1 MVFGSFGFRKFE
13 FFSDFDI
20 RISDL
25 PATCMVQQ
33 MENLEMATERNTYI
47 GRRWVARS
55 ELADIHN
62 KVAAGQ
68 RLTREEG
75 LRLFESRDLLTIGFL
90 ANLSRER
97 LHGQKTYWVYNQ
109 HINYSNICTN
119 GCRFCAFS
127 RRLGEAGGFVLT
139 LEQLANKVR
148 ERLHEPITEIHVV
161 GGCHPD
167 LPFTYY
173 LDLVRTIKEI
183 RPEVTVKAFTAVE
196 VAHLARNEKLT
207 IPEILLALKE
217 AGVTALPGGGAE
229 VFSDRVRQL
238 LCPEKLSSNG
248 WLEVAKEAHQLG
260 MRSNATLLYG
270 HLETAAERVD
280 HMLSLR
286 KAQDETGGFITFI
299 PLAFQSANTG
309 ISPLEERTGYSDLKT
324 IAVSRL
330 LLDNFAH
337 IKAYWIMLGVKI
349 AQTALY
355 FGADD
360 LDGTV
365 MEERI
370 GHMAGASSAEALTP
384 EELQELI
391 QSAGRM
397 PVERDTFF
405 NPVADY

>member
-1 MVFGSFGFRKFE
+1 MTFE
-13 FFSDFDI
+13 PNSDV
-20 RISDL
+20 
-25 PATCMVQQ
+25 A
-33 MENLEMATERNTYI
+33 
-47 GRRWVARS
+47 RRWAERS
-55 ELADIHN
+55 ELADIYE
-62 KVAAGQ
+62 KVVAGQ
-68 RLTREEG
+68 RLSREDG
-75 LRLFESRDLLTIGFL
+75 LRLFESHDLLTIGFL
-90 ANLSRER
+90 ANLVRER
-97 LHGQKTYWVYNQ
+97 LHSQKTYWVYNQ

-127 RRLGEAGGFVLT
+127 RRLGEEGGFALT
-139 LEQLANKVR
+139 LDQIANKVR
-148 ERLHEPITEIHVV
+148 ERLREPITEIHVV

-167 LPFTYY
+167 LPFSYY
-173 LDLVRTIKEI
+173 LDLVRTIKQV
-183 RPEVTVKAFTAVE
+183 RPKVTVKAFTAVE
-196 VAHLARNEKLT
+196 VAHLAKNDGLT
-207 IPEILLALKE
+207 ISEVLLALKE
-217 AGVTALPGGGAE
+217 AGVEALPGGGAE
-229 VFSDRVRQL
+229 VFSSRVRQL
-238 LCPEKLSSNG
+238 LCPEKLSGNG
-248 WLEVAKEAHQLG
+248 WLEVAKEAHQVG

-270 HLETAAERVD
+270 HLETPAERVD
-280 HMLSLR
+280 HMLALR

-309 ISPLEERTGYSDLKT
+309 IEPFKERTGYTDLKT

-384 EELQELI
+384 EELKALI
-391 QSAGRM
+391 RAAGHE
-397 PVERDTFF
+397 PVQRDTFF
-405 NPVADY
+405 RPVMTKAEVATQQ

>member
-1 MVFGSFGFRKFE
+1 
-13 FFSDFDI
+13 
-20 RISDL
+20 
-25 PATCMVQQ
+25 
-33 MENLEMATERNTYI
+33 MENLATTSEYKSDI
-47 GRRWVARS
+47 AQRWVKKS
-55 ELADIHN
+55 ELADIYE

-68 RLTREEG
+68 RLSREDG
-75 LRLFESRDLLTIGFL
+75 LRLYESHDLLAVGFL
-90 ANLSRER
+90 ANLVRER
-97 LHGQKTYWVYNQ
+97 LHGRKTYWVYNQ

-127 RRLGEAGGFVLT
+127 RRLGEEGGFVLT
-139 LEQLANKVR
+139 IDQMANKVR

-167 LPFTYY
+167 LSFSYY
-173 LDLVRTIKEI
+173 LDLVRTIKEL

-196 VAHLARNEKLT
+196 VAHLAQNEGLT
-207 IPEILLALKE
+207 ISEVLLALKK
-217 AGVTALPGGGAE
+217 AGVAALPGGGAE

-238 LCPEKLSSNG
+238 LCPEKLSGNG
-248 WLEVAKEAHQLG
+248 WLWVAKEAHQLG

-270 HLETAAERVD
+270 HVETAVERVD
-280 HMLSLR
+280 HLLALR

-299 PLAFQSANTG
+299 PLAFQSANTE
-309 ISPLEERTGYSDLKT
+309 IAPLQERTGYTDLKT
-324 IAVSRL
+324 VAISRL
-330 LLDNFAH
+330 ILDNFAH
-337 IKAYWIMLGVKI
+337 VKAYWIMLGVKI

-384 EELQELI
+384 EELENLI
-391 QSAGRM
+391 RAAGGE
-397 PVERDTFF
+397 PVQRDTFF
-405 NPVADY
+405 RPVNREN

>member
-1 MVFGSFGFRKFE
+1 MASTDKM
-13 FFSDFDI
+13 DI
-20 RISDL
+20 
-25 PATCMVQQ
+25 AQ
-33 MENLEMATERNTYI
+33 
-47 GRRWVARS
+47 RWAERS
-55 ELADIHN
+55 ELADIYA
-62 KVAAGQ
+62 KVVAGQ
-68 RLTREEG
+68 RLSREDG
-75 LRLFESRDLLTIGFL
+75 LRLFESQDLLTTGFL
-90 ANLSRER
+90 ANLVREK
-97 LHGQKTYWVYNQ
+97 LHGQRTYWVYNQ

-127 RRLGEAGGFVLT
+127 RRLGEEGGFVLT
-139 LEQLANKVR
+139 VDQMANKVR
-148 ERLHEPITEIHVV
+148 ERLPEPITEIHVV

-167 LPFTYY
+167 LSLSYY
-173 LDLVRTIKEI
+173 VDLVRTIKEL

-196 VAHLARNEKLT
+196 VAHLAQNEGLA
-207 IPEILLALKE
+207 ISQVLLALKE
-217 AGVTALPGGGAE
+217 AGVEALPGGGAE
-229 VFSDRVRQL
+229 VFSNRVRQL

-280 HMLSLR
+280 HLLTLR

-299 PLAFQSANTG
+299 PLAFQPANTG
-309 ISPLEERTGYSDLKT
+309 IAALQERTGYIDLKT
-324 IAVSRL
+324 IALSRL

-337 IKAYWIMLGVKI
+337 VKAYWIMLGVKI

-384 EELQELI
+384 EELETLI
-391 QSAGRM
+391 RAAGHE
-397 PVERDTFF
+397 PVQRDTFF
-405 NPVADY
+405 RPVHHEV

>member
-1 MVFGSFGFRKFE
+1 MASTDKK
-13 FFSDFDI
+13 DI
-20 RISDL
+20 
-25 PATCMVQQ
+25 A
-33 MENLEMATERNTYI
+33 
-47 GRRWVARS
+47 RRWVERS
-55 ELADIHN
+55 ELADVYE

-68 RLTREEG
+68 RLSREDG
-75 LRLFESRDLLTIGFL
+75 LRLYESRDLLTIGFL
-90 ANLSRER
+90 ANLVRER

-119 GCRFCAFS
+119 VCRFCAFS
-127 RRLGEAGGFVLT
+127 RRPGEEGGFVLT
-139 LEQLANKVR
+139 LEEVADKVR
-148 ERLHEPITEIHVV
+148 DRLREPITEIHVV

-167 LPFTYY
+167 LSFSYY
-173 LDLVRTIKEI
+173 LDLVKAIKGL

-196 VAHLARNEKLT
+196 VAHLAKNEGLA
-207 IPEILLALKE
+207 ISEVLLALKE
-217 AGVTALPGGGAE
+217 AGVEALPGGGAE

-238 LCPEKLSSNG
+238 LCPEKLSSDG

-280 HMLSLR
+280 HLLALR
-286 KAQDETGGFITFI
+286 RVQDETGGFITFI
-299 PLAFQSANTG
+299 PLAFQPANTG
-309 ISPLEERTGYSDLKT
+309 ITALQERTGYTDLKT
-324 IAVSRL
+324 IALSRL

-337 IKAYWIMLGVKI
+337 VKAYWIMLGVKI
-349 AQTALY
+349 AQTALC

-384 EELQELI
+384 EELETLI
-391 QSAGRM
+391 RAAGHE
-397 PVERDTFF
+397 PVQRDTFF
-405 NPVADY
+405 RPVHHEV

>member
-1 MVFGSFGFRKFE
+1 MLQSNHEGEKCFPTSVV
-13 FFSDFDI
+13 
-20 RISDL
+20 
-25 PATCMVQQ
+25 A
-33 MENLEMATERNTYI
+33 
-47 GRRWVARS
+47 RRVERS
-55 ELADIHN
+55 ELADIYN
-62 KVAAGQ
+62 KVVAGQ
-68 RLTREEG
+68 RLTGEEG
-75 LRLFESRDLLTIGFL
+75 LRLFESRDLLTVGFL
-90 ANLSRER
+90 ANLAQER

-127 RRLGEAGGFVLT
+127 RRSGEAGGFVLA
-139 LEQLANKVR
+139 LEQMASKVR

-196 VAHLARNEKLT
+196 IAHLAQNEKLT
-207 IPEILLALKE
+207 IPEVLLALKE
-217 AGVTALPGGGAE
+217 AGVAALPGGGAE

-309 ISPLEERTGYSDLKT
+309 ISPLEERTGYMDLKT

-337 IKAYWIMLGVKI
+337 VKAYWIMLGVKI

-384 EELQELI
+384 EELQTLI
-391 QSAGRM
+391 LAAGRE
-397 PVERDTFF
+397 PVQRDTFF
-405 NPVADY
+405 KPVKPAADTVSG

>member
-1 MVFGSFGFRKFE
+1 MESLIVAPERKM
-13 FFSDFDI
+13 DV
-20 RISDL
+20 
-25 PATCMVQQ
+25 AH
-33 MENLEMATERNTYI
+33 
-47 GRRWVARS
+47 RWVEGS
-55 ELADIHN
+55 ELADIYA
-62 KVAAGQ
+62 KVVAGQ
-68 RLTREEG
+68 RLSREDG
-75 LRLFESRDLLTIGFL
+75 LRLFESQDLLTTGFL
-90 ANLSRER
+90 ANLVREK
-97 LHGQKTYWVYNQ
+97 LHGQRTYWVYNQ

-127 RRLGEAGGFVLT
+127 RRLGEEGGFVLT
-139 LEQLANKVR
+139 VDQMANKVR
-148 ERLHEPITEIHVV
+148 ERLPEPITEIHVV

-167 LPFTYY
+167 LSLSYY
-173 LDLVRTIKEI
+173 VDLVRTIKEL

-196 VAHLARNEKLT
+196 VAHLAQNEGLA
-207 IPEILLALKE
+207 ISQVLLALKE
-217 AGVTALPGGGAE
+217 AGVEALPGGGAE
-229 VFSDRVRQL
+229 VFSNRVRQL

-260 MRSNATLLYG
+260 IRSNATLLYG

-280 HMLSLR
+280 HLLALR

-309 ISPLEERTGYSDLKT
+309 IAPLQERTGYTDLKT

-384 EELQELI
+384 EELQTLI
-391 QSAGRM
+391 RAAGHQ
-397 PVERDTFF
+397 PVQRDTFF
-405 NPVADY
+405 RPVQQEN

>member
-1 MVFGSFGFRKFE
+1 
-13 FFSDFDI
+13 
-20 RISDL
+20 
-25 PATCMVQQ
+25 
-33 MENLEMATERNTYI
+33 MAPEQKTNIAQRQVE
-47 GRRWVARS
+47 RS
-55 ELADIHN
+55 ELADIYN
-62 KVAAGQ
+62 KVAAEQ

-90 ANLSRER
+90 ANLARER

-127 RRLGEAGGFVLT
+127 RRSGEAGGFVLT
-139 LEQLANKVR
+139 LEQMASKVS

-183 RPEVTVKAFTAVE
+183 RPEVTVKAFTGVE
-196 VAHLARNEKLT
+196 VAHMAQNEKLT
-207 IPEILLALKE
+207 VPEILLALKE
-217 AGVTALPGGGAE
+217 AGVAALPGGGAE

-238 LCPEKLSSNG
+238 LCPEKLSGNG

-309 ISPLEERTGYSDLKT
+309 ISPLEERTGYVDLKT

-337 IKAYWIMLGVKI
+337 VKAYWIMLGLKI

-391 QSAGRM
+391 QAAGRV

-405 NPVADY
+405 RPVH

>member
-1 MVFGSFGFRKFE
+1 MESLIMASEQKT
-13 FFSDFDI
+13 DI
-20 RISDL
+20 
-25 PATCMVQQ
+25 AQ
-33 MENLEMATERNTYI
+33 
-47 GRRWVARS
+47 RWVERS

-90 ANLSRER
+90 ANLARER

-127 RRLGEAGGFVLT
+127 RRSGEAGGFVLT

-148 ERLHEPITEIHVV
+148 ERLHEPITEMHVV

-217 AGVTALPGGGAE
+217 AGVAALPGGGAE

-238 LCPEKLSSNG
+238 LCPEKLSGNG
-248 WLEVAKEAHQLG
+248 WLKVAKEAHQLG

-370 GHMAGASSAEALTP
+370 GHMAGASSAEALTS

-391 QSAGRM
+391 QSAGRI

>member
-1 MVFGSFGFRKFE
+1 MESL
-13 FFSDFDI
+13 SM
-20 RISDL
+20 ISTQSTDV
-25 PATCMVQQ
+25 AS
-33 MENLEMATERNTYI
+33 
-47 GRRWVARS
+47 RWVERS
-55 ELADIHN
+55 ELADIYE
-62 KVAAGQ
+62 KVVAGK
-68 RLTREEG
+68 RLSREDG
-75 LRLFESRDLLTIGFL
+75 LRLFDSQDLLSIGFL
-90 ANLSRER
+90 ANLVRER

-119 GCRFCAFS
+119 SCRFCAFS
-127 RRLGEAGGFVLT
+127 RRLGEEGGYALT
-139 LEQLANKVR
+139 VDQMANKVR
-148 ERLHEPITEIHVV
+148 ERLQEPITEIHVV

-167 LPFTYY
+167 LPFSYY
-173 LDLVRTIKEI
+173 LDLVRTIKEM
-183 RPEVTVKAFTAVE
+183 RPEVTVKAFTTVE
-196 VAHLARNEKLT
+196 VAHLAGNEKLA
-207 IPEILLALKE
+207 ISEVLLALKE
-217 AGVTALPGGGAE
+217 AGVEALPGGGAE
-229 VFSDRVRQL
+229 VFSNRVRQL

-280 HMLSLR
+280 HMLALR

-309 ISPLEERTGYSDLKT
+309 IAALQQRTGYTDLKT

-384 EELQELI
+384 EELETLI
-391 QSAGRM
+391 RAAGHE
-397 PVERDTFF
+397 PVQRDTFF
-405 NPVADY
+405 KPVKPAADAVSG

>member
-1 MVFGSFGFRKFE
+1 MSSEQKT
-13 FFSDFDI
+13 DI
-20 RISDL
+20 
-25 PATCMVQQ
+25 A
-33 MENLEMATERNTYI
+33 
-47 GRRWVARS
+47 RRWVERS
-55 ELADIHN
+55 ELADIYE
-62 KVAAGQ
+62 KVLAGQ
-68 RLTREEG
+68 RLSREDG
-75 LRLFESRDLLTIGFL
+75 LRLYASHDLLTIGFL
-90 ANLSRER
+90 ANLVRER

-127 RRLGEAGGFVLT
+127 RRLGEQGGFVLR
-139 LEQLANKVR
+139 LEEVANKVR

-167 LPFTYY
+167 LSFSYY
-173 LDLVRTIKEI
+173 LDLVRTIKGM

-196 VAHLARNEKLT
+196 VAHLAQNEGLA
-207 IPEILLALKE
+207 ISEVLLALKE
-217 AGVTALPGGGAE
+217 AGVEALPGGGAE

-238 LCPEKLSSNG
+238 LCPEKLSGEG

-260 MRSNATLLYG
+260 MRTNATLLYG

-280 HMLSLR
+280 HLLALR

-299 PLAFQSANTG
+299 PLAFQPANTG
-309 ISPLEERTGYSDLKT
+309 IPALQERTGYTDLKT
-324 IAVSRL
+324 VALSRL

-337 IKAYWIMLGVKI
+337 VKAYWIMLGVKM

-365 MEERI
+365 MEEHI

-384 EELQELI
+384 EQLETLI
-391 QSAGRM
+391 RAAGLE
-397 PVERDTFF
+397 PVQRDTFF
-405 NPVADY
+405 RPVNQKNQ

>member
-1 MVFGSFGFRKFE
+1 MESLIMAPEQKT
-13 FFSDFDI
+13 DI
-20 RISDL
+20 
-25 PATCMVQQ
+25 AQ
-33 MENLEMATERNTYI
+33 
-47 GRRWVARS
+47 RWVETS
-55 ELADIHN
+55 ELADIYN

-75 LRLFESRDLLTIGFL
+75 LRLFESRDLLTVGFL
-90 ANLSRER
+90 ANLARER

-127 RRLGEAGGFVLT
+127 RRSGEAGGFVLT

-217 AGVTALPGGGAE
+217 AGVEALPGGGAE

-260 MRSNATLLYG
+260 MRSNATILYG

-309 ISPLEERTGYSDLKT
+309 ISPLEERTGHSDLKT

-384 EELQELI
+384 EELQTLI
-391 QSAGRM
+391 LAAGRE
-397 PVERDTFF
+397 PVQRDTFF
-405 NPVADY
+405 KPVKPRADAVSG